1 MSQKS
6 ATEDEASRTRL
17 VLTLINIVEFQ
28 QCGMCD
34 QQRLRAAAHTRSLI
48 RAFASR
54 LNFLWVLS
62 Y

>member
-1 MSQKS
+1 MYDSYDNSQEGETFENKW
-6 ATEDEASRTRL
+6 AVAWD
-17 VLTLINIVEFQ
+17 FQ

-34 QQRLRAAAHTRSLI
+34 QQASDQPARRRSLI

-62 Y
+62 